1 MSHSPMLH
9 ALKLHGTTV
18 DIYSTWEAANIDAE
32 PARHRLGS
40 HNVVIHSYKDERTA
54 EQKFP
59 SASQSKPA
67 KPATELPKKDSKV
80 AISTKKPAKG
90 VANAN

>member
-1 MSHSPMLH
+1 MLH

-18 DIYSTWEAANIDAE
+18 DIYSTWEAANKDAE
-32 PARHRLGS
+32 PARHRLGT

-59 SASQSKPA
+59 AASQTKPA
-67 KPATELPKKDSKV
+67 KPATELPNSKAAKAV
-80 AISTKKPAKG
+80 KVTTKAKG
-90 VANAN
+90 